1 LESPHTCGDRMKASF
16 FVMRRSEDRA
26 LVAELGIEATAETRT
41 RSLHIGGWALAAAVL
56 LFAAVFALR
65 LSVDVADASG
75 LFLLFIVPI
84 VLVTLAYGTTAGAAA
99 ASLAFGLVFLRSQI
113 QEVDMGAIGHGMRA
127 VAFYA
132 IPLAFWLARNDLAH
146 ALGLASGERAN
157 QEDRAADRKVQPAAP
172 PRQLTRRELEVL
184 GLLAVGHTNAEI
196 ADKLVLSVRT
206 VESHR
211 ASLQRKL
218 GRPSRAELVRYALR
232 RGLLPAAPDDRP
244 AT

>member
-1 LESPHTCGDRMKASF
+1 MKASF

-26 LVAELGIEATAETRT
+26 LVGELGIEAAAETRT
-41 RSLHIGGWALAAAVL
+41 RSVEIGGWALGAAVL

-65 LSVDVADASG
+65 LSVEAEDASA
-75 LFLLFIVPI
+75 LFLLFIVPV

-99 ASLAFGLVFLRSQI
+99 ATLALGLVLLRSLI
-113 QEVDMGAIGHGMRA
+113 VEVDIGLLGLGMRA

-132 IPLAFWLARNDLAH
+132 IPAAFWLAAKDPALA
-146 ALGLASGERAN
+146 AG
-157 QEDRAADRKVQPAAP
+157 PAAGEAGDQARAGGKIEAAP
-172 PRQLTRRELEVL
+172 APRQLTRRELDVL
-184 GLLAVGHTNAEI
+184 RLLAVGHTNAEI

-232 RGLLPAAPDDRP
+232 RGLLPPPPGGPP